1 MVHSISD
8 VLLFTSSADKDMYLK
23 LIKKYQETYLFKV
36 YAYCLM
42 DTHAHIL
49 IDCNGADIS
58 KIMHGINQC
67 YAQYY
72 NRTHNRRGHLF
83 QDRFKSNIIYD
94 DSGLIRVSAYIN
106 KNSKDLKGYRGT
118 EEKYYYSSFGIYIG
132 SRRDTFGILDPYFI
146 LNQFSKETICA
157 RRLYLDFVKKYNEED
172 KTNNDMEFR
181 HERAEYRSERTIL
194 VRNSTP
200 SQVVDFVS
208 SYTKIDKACVSI
220 KYIKDASDLK
230 ALSAF
235 LMRCLCDMNEKAI
248 CTEMGNIT
256 QSHAARLYNKGYKL
270 LEEKSEY
277 KNIIRDF
284 LDKKAS

>member
-1 MVHSISD
+1 MVRSISD
-8 VLLFTSSADKDMYLK
+8 VRLFTSSADKDMYLK
-23 LIKKYQETYLFKV
+23 LIKIYQATYLFKV

-42 DTHAHIL
+42 DTHAHLL

-58 KIMHGINQC
+58 KIMHAINQC

-106 KNSKDLKGYRGT
+106 KNPKDLKGYRGR

-132 SRRDTFGILDPYFI
+132 LRRDPLGILDPYFI
-146 LNQFSKETICA
+146 LNQFSKDIICA
-157 RRLYLDFVKKYNEED
+157 RKFYLEFVRKFDEED
-172 KTNNDMEFR
+172 NTNDMEFR

-194 VRNSTP
+194 VRNITP
-200 SQVVDFVS
+200 CQIVDFVS
-208 SYTKIDKACVSI
+208 SYTKKDKACISI

-230 ALSAF
+230 ALSAL
-235 LMRCLCDMNEKAI
+235 LMRCLCDMNEKVI
-248 CTEMGNIT
+248 CKEMGNIT
-256 QSHAARLYNKGYKL
+256 QSHAARLYIKGYRL

-277 KNIIRDF
+277 ENLIRDF